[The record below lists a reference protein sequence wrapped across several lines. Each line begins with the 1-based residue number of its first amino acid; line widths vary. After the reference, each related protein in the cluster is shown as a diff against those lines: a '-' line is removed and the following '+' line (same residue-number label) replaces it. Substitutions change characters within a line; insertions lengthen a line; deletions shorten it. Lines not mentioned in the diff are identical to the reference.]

1 MFHIIQSNNAHH
13 LACRLTQFY
22 YGACQSV
29 LDEFVVIVPALV
41 LEDWL
46 NKQVANQVGI
56 STLLTAQF
64 WGQYQWQMID
74 RVLKVDALHLK
85 NKGKSDDI
93 LAVPEVAVLSG
104 QVLKWR
110 LFGYLN
116 EKTDNQPRAD
126 FLAKNDK
133 HPLNYLLAPLVDDKT
148 QTVNTD
154 KLWRLCESVAAL
166 YVAYLI
172 ERPDWLERWTN
183 DKKVD
188 VDAMIAQKDRLT
200 VYFNRTEGEQQTEEE
215 DYQTPDWLVYQYR
228 SVEAGLRFLWHT
240 LFGETYDHRQ
250 KLEGR
255 FWQVLAGKQGVDNDT
270 LKKALPK
277 TLYLFTIQQ
286 LPQIELDFLKRL
298 SLYCDVVLLHFN
310 PSALFWAD
318 IVDKNWLLTQQIIR
332 PSSVY
337 LKDCGHTLLST
348 LGKSS
353 RESFAMLAE
362 LSGNEMADEGRPF
375 GVIWEDEFDE
385 LDTAPP
391 TLLTALKKDILM
403 LENDNMD
410 KQDELWQTLGQ
421 KIWQSSSFR
430 LSNLINDDGVLIDD
444 SLMIHSCHSLK
455 RQLEIARL
463 YIGRWLNIPNS
474 DGSQRQLSGIAIM
487 LPDVANNHKLIRSV
501 FGAGVGLDG
510 LVLPAKITGVADEA
524 VSTLWQ
530 AILGIYTLTAKKRFT
545 ASEVYDWLMLPPV
558 YECFGLGFAGAKR
571 ACYLLDKAGFVRGFN
586 ETHLKKTLE
595 PSDTDYR
602 RTFAYALD
610 RLTVSLLMMEG
621 VSDVLYPEPI
631 DDGFGEKTQ
640 ALAETRLEDE
650 AVIQSLCQIYT
661 AFFDNFGVYYT
672 TKEVGLWVVEI
683 EKNVIDRYFYPL
695 LDTEPM
701 RSVFGV
707 MNGIK
712 SALRANGAVSG
723 DNSALRANRFEPKG
737 ANTVAMPLK
746 FVLDTIQQAVDN
758 QQISAEPSGVITF
771 GRFGS
776 LRSIPFSLVIMLD
789 MNLSAFPRTD
799 PISLLDLRQA
809 GLKRRGDRVS
819 EDDDNGAFL
828 EAILLAGQACWIF
841 YTGQSTTDN
850 TELLPATPVNELIK
864 YLKTVPIVGQTP
876 TTDLTGRIIVH
887 HSPLPFDKSVFEMG
901 DTTHRTDLPP
911 PVVWQSVYDSLS
923 CQKVAKPIIGLPK
936 NAQIKTIKKQI
947 KNIQLEQTP
956 IKQTATAL
964 ARYVSDPARTF
975 LKDKLAVYKGADD
988 VDENEPLKADSLT
1001 NYSLKEAVLEK
1012 VLIGE
1017 DLSNLKYAD
1026 ILPAGVARV
1035 AQLEKVK
1042 LEVDRH
1048 ISQFADRLVACRYLT
1063 SDDIENNWVTQ
1074 TKETTITLVGSNCD
1088 DDGLQNPTAE
1098 CSITAT
1104 IPSGDTDRWYAI
1116 STSKLSTDK
1125 LVSAYIRHLC
1135 WQCVRNGGKGKDGV
1149 SIWKFWENDKGSVV
1163 GFKPVEVQKAKQILS
1178 QWLTASEIMQ
1188 SVPIV
1193 LPADSAV
1200 EYLKSK
1206 QNQKTA
1212 SFSGW
1217 TDKSSPYVLKSNHRD
1232 ENWQVILGDTDPL
1245 SALESALPLAS
1256 ILYDTFIKLQFSL
1269 DNKAV
1274 KKNDK

>member
-13 LACRLTQFY
+13 LACRLTEFY
-22 YGACQSV
+22 RSACQSV
-29 LDEFVVIVPALV
+29 FDEFVVIVPALV
-41 LEDWL
+41 LDDWL
-46 NKQVANQVGI
+46 NKQVADQVGI

-74 RVLKVDALHLK
+74 RVLKVDAQHIK
-85 NKGKSDDI
+85 DKGKSDEI

-116 EKTDNQPRAD
+116 EKTDSQSRAD
-126 FLAKNDK
+126 YLAKDDQ

-166 YVAYLI
+166 YVAYLT
-172 ERPDWLERWTN
+172 ERSDWLEQWMN
-183 DKKVD
+183 NKKVD
-188 VDAMIAQKDRLT
+188 VGAMIVQKDRLT
-200 VYFNRTEGEQQTEEE
+200 VYFNHIEGGGQKEED
-215 DYQTPDWLVYQYR
+215 DYQTPDWLVRQYQ
-228 SVEAGLRFLWHT
+228 SVEVALRFLWHT
-240 LFGETYDHRQ
+240 LFGEVYNYRQ
-250 KLEGR
+250 QLEVR
-255 FWQVLAGKQGVDNDT
+255 FWQVLAGTQGADNDM

-337 LKDCGHTLLST
+337 LKDYGHALLSV

-375 GVIWEDEFDE
+375 SVIWEDEFDE
-385 LDTAPP
+385 LDSAPP
-391 TLLTALKKDILM
+391 TILTALKKDILM
-403 LENDNMD
+403 LEQDNMD
-410 KQDELWQTLGQ
+410 KQDELWQTLSQ
-421 KIWQSSSFR
+421 KVWQSPSFKM
-430 LSNLINDDGVLIDD
+430 SNLVNDDGVLIDD

-463 YIGRWLNIPNS
+463 YIGRWLNIPNP
-474 DGSQRQLSGIAIM
+474 DGSKRQLSDIAIM
-487 LPDVANNHKLIRSV
+487 LPDVASNHRLIRSV
-501 FGAGVGLDG
+501 FGVGIGLDG
-510 LVLPAKITGVADEA
+510 LALPAKITGVADEL

-530 AILGIYTLTAKKRFT
+530 AILGVYTLTAKSRFT
-545 ASEVYDWLMLPPV
+545 ASQFYDWLMLPPV

-571 ACYLLDKAGFVRGFN
+571 ACYLLDRAGFVRGFN

-610 RLTVSLLMMEG
+610 RLTVSLLIMEG
-621 VSDVLYPEPI
+621 VSDVLYPALI
-631 DDGFGEKTQ
+631 DDEFGEKTQ

-661 AFFDNFGVYYT
+661 AFFDNFGAYYT
-672 TKEVGLWVVEI
+672 TKEVDLWVVEI

-695 LDTEPM
+695 LGSEPM

-712 SALRANGAVSG
+712 SALRANEEADGEKP
-723 DNSALRANRFEPKG
+723 ALRRAKRFKPKNV
-737 ANTVAMPLK
+737 NTTAMPLK

-776 LRSIPFSLVIMLD
+776 LRSIPFSLIVMLD

-864 YLKTVPIVGQTP
+864 YLKTVPVVGQTP

-887 HSPLPFDKSVFEMG
+887 HSPLPFDKSIFEMS
-901 DTTHRTDLPP
+901 DTVYRQDLPP
-911 PVVWQSVYDSLS
+911 PAVWQSVYDNLS
-923 CQKVAKPIIGLPK
+923 CQKAAKPTIDLPK
-936 NAQIKTIKKQI
+936 DTQIKAIKEKI
-947 KNIQLEQTP
+947 KNTALKKIP

-964 ARYVSDPARTF
+964 ARCVSDPAGTF
-975 LKDKLAVYKGADD
+975 LKDKLAVYKRADGI
-988 VDENEPLKADSLT
+988 DENEPLKSDGLT
-1001 NYSLKEAVLEK
+1001 NHSLKEAVLESF
-1012 VLIGE
+1012 LTGE
-1017 DLSNLKYAD
+1017 DLSNLLYTD

-1035 AQLEKVK
+1035 AQLEQAKI
-1042 LEVDRH
+1042 EVRRH
-1048 ISQFADRLVACRYLT
+1048 IAQFTDRLASCQYLT
-1063 SDDIENNWVTQ
+1063 LDNIKESNWITQ
-1074 TKETTITLVGSNCD
+1074 TKETTIALGND
-1088 DDGLQNPTAE
+1088 LQNPTAE
-1098 CSITAT
+1098 CVITAI
-1104 IPSGDTDRWYAI
+1104 IPSADTNRWHAI
-1116 STSKLSTDK
+1116 STSRPSTDK

-1135 WQCVRNGGKGKDGV
+1135 WQCVRDSSKAKDGV
-1149 SIWKFWENDKGSVV
+1149 SIWKFWGDDKGSVV

-1178 QWLTASEIMQ
+1178 QWLVASEIMQ
-1188 SVPIV
+1188 SVAIV

-1200 EYLKSK
+1200 DYLASQKDK
-1206 QNQKTA
+1206 KTA
-1212 SFSGW
+1212 KFDSW
-1217 TDKSSPYVLKSNHRD
+1217 LKKDKDRILKNNHQY
-1232 ENWQVILGDTDPL
+1232 ESWQVILGDTDPL
-1245 SALESALPLAS
+1245 SALKSALPLAS
-1256 ILYDTFIKLQFSL
+1256 VLYDTFIKLQFSL
-1269 DNKAV
+1269 DDQAV
-1274 KKNDK
+1274 EKNDK